1 MFDPTKDS
9 HLRDYMAGQA
19 LAGLT
24 ANGLWPGNLSP
35 ARLAETT
42 TAKEVLPI
50 AKLAYAFADAM
61 LLAKTNID

>member
-9 HLRDYMAGQA
+9 QLRDYMAGQA

-24 ANGLWPGNLSP
+24 ANGIWSGAVEPGKI
-35 ARLAETT
+35 AETT
-42 TAKEVLPI
+42 AKQVLPT

-61 LLAKTNID
+61 LLAKTNIE

>member
-9 HLRDYMAGQA
+9 QLRDYMAGQA

-24 ANGLWPGNLSP
+24 ANGIGTEAVEPGK
-35 ARLAETT
+35 LAETT
-42 TAKEVLPI
+42 VKQLIPT

-61 LLAKTNID
+61 LAAKTNID

>member
-9 HLRDYMAGQA
+9 QLRDYMAGQA

-24 ANGLWPGNLSP
+24 ANGIWSGAVELGK
-35 ARLAETT
+35 LAETT
-42 TAKEVLPI
+42 VEQVLPT

-61 LLAKTNID
+61 LLAKTNIE

>member
-9 HLRDYMAGQA
+9 QLRDYMAGQA

-24 ANGLWPGNLSP
+24 ANGIGTEALDKGKLEEATVEQLIP
-35 ARLAETT
+35 T
-42 TAKEVLPI
+42 

-61 LLAKTNID
+61 LASKTNID